1 MFENV
6 LQGIFSAA
14 FLFSILRVTTPILL
28 PSMGALISDRAG
40 VINIGLEGIMLGAAF
55 TGVYVSAKSGDV
67 RLAFAVALA
76 VSILMALLLG
86 FFHLNLKGDLIL
98 SGIALNIL
106 GSAGT
111 VAIMFELTGDRGNT
125 ASLASLKMPFVQLP
139 EVIRGI
145 PVIGGFLF
153 DTFDDQSIMTW
164 IAFISVGVVWYLM
177 YRTPIGTHLRAVGE
191 NPEAA
196 ASVGINVRRVRYLA
210 LILSGVFAGMGG
222 VYMSMG
228 YLQGFSRDMTSGRG
242 FIALATPYLGGGHP
256 IGTMIASLVFGFFD
270 ALGIRLGSLAVPHQL
285 PEMIPFVATVMGLVI
300 YALQTKL
307 TLRIRA
313 LRAAEG
319 EGFDAVYWR
328 IIQRLSV
335 LHVVMLMIAVIG
347 IIVSV
352 TMFAAPNGFQ
362 GMALA
367 YPLALVILIVSL
379 ALIGINLPFITHV
392 ERIGRQY
399 QFSGLVAM
407 LAFGMYLG
415 LFLTLFWQPLVA
427 ILAALILGLIVWSSL
442 GGLHLARRSQ
452 RMFTSAA

>member
-1 MFENV
+1 
-6 LQGIFSAA
+6 
-14 FLFSILRVTTPILL
+14 
-28 PSMGALISDRAG
+28 
-40 VINIGLEGIMLGAAF
+40 MLGAAF
-55 TGVYVSAKSGDV
+55 TGVYVSAKTGDV
-67 RLAFAVALA
+67 WLAFGAALMVAV
-76 VSILMALLLG
+76 LMALILG

-98 SGIALNIL
+98 SGIALNVL

-125 ASLASLKMPFVQLP
+125 ASLSSLKMPFVQLP
-139 EVIRGI
+139 EVVQDI
-145 PVIGGFLF
+145 PIIGQFLF
-153 DTFDDQSIMTW
+153 DTFDDQSLMTW
-164 IAFISVGVVWYLM
+164 IAFISVGFVWYFM
-177 YRTPIGTHLRAVGE
+177 YRTPIGMHLRAVGE

-210 LILSGVFAGMGG
+210 LTLSGIFAGMGG

-228 YLQGFSRDMTSGRG
+228 YLQGFTRDMTAGRG

-270 ALGIRLGSLAVPHQL
+270 ALSIRLGSLAIPQQL
-285 PEMIPFVATVMGLVI
+285 PGMIPFVATIMGLVI

-319 EGFDAVYWR
+319 EHFDAAYWR
-328 IIQRLSV
+328 VVQRLSI

-347 IIVSV
+347 IIVSAS
-352 TMFAAPNGFQ
+352 MFSAPNGFQ
-362 GMALA
+362 GQEVA
-367 YPLALVILIVSL
+367 YPLALVILVVSV

-399 QFSGLVAM
+399 RFSGLVST

-427 ILAALILGLIVWSSL
+427 VIAALLFGLVVWSGL
-442 GGLHLARRSQ
+442 GGFVLARRSQ
-452 RMFTSAA
+452 RLPAAAA